1 VVVSVRGREWTVEEC
16 GDRDPTGARAGAIL
30 QALIARDPTEQR
42 PSITGWLPSGFLPP
56 QVAVIGEQP
65 SSEVMMVRAL
75 GDTGESVR
83 MLRDDEILFWKS
95 DLF

>member
-1 VVVSVRGREWTVEEC
+1 
-16 GDRDPTGARAGAIL
+16 
-30 QALIARDPTEQR
+30 
-42 PSITGWLPSGFLPP
+42 
-56 QVAVIGEQP
+56 
-65 SSEVMMVRAL
+65 MMVRAL